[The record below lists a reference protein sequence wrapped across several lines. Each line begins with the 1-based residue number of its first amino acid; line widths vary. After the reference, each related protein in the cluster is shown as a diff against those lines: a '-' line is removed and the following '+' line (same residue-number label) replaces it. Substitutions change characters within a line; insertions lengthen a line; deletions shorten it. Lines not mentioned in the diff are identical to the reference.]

1 LRRRIKKYISEEL
14 FDIFNI
20 AFMLLLCVATLY
32 PYLNVLAHAFNKGA
46 DTARG
51 GLTIYPRV
59 FTLENLRT
67 VLSNDELK
75 QAAII
80 SAARTLTGTLLSIL
94 ITALA
99 AYALSKRD
107 LPGRGA
113 ILVFLTIPMFISGT
127 AVSNFI
133 VMHHLGLLNNFLV
146 YIIPRAFNFFN
157 MIIMRTY
164 FCTIPPSLEESAEID
179 GASGFLVFARII
191 LPLSLPMLA
200 ALSLFTAVGHWNDF
214 FTNLLYIHDHRLNTL
229 QYVLMKIVRE
239 HNMMSFINDL
249 RIYQTGRTGEMVPQM
264 TPESIRNA
272 AIIVAVFPII
282 VVYPFL
288 QKYFINGVIIGE
300 VKE

>member
-1 LRRRIKKYISEEL
+1 MRRRIKKYISEEL

-99 AYALSKRD
+99 AYALSKETCREEEQ
-107 LPGRGA
+107 
-113 ILVFLTIPMFISGT
+113 
-127 AVSNFI
+127 
-133 VMHHLGLLNNFLV
+133 
-146 YIIPRAFNFFN
+146 YW
-157 MIIMRTY
+157 Y
-164 FCTIPPSLEESAEID
+164 F
-179 GASGFLVFARII
+179 
-191 LPLSLPMLA
+191 
-200 ALSLFTAVGHWNDF
+200 
-214 FTNLLYIHDHRLNTL
+214 
-229 QYVLMKIVRE
+229 
-239 HNMMSFINDL
+239 
-249 RIYQTGRTGEMVPQM
+249 
-264 TPESIRNA
+264 
-272 AIIVAVFPII
+272 
-282 VVYPFL
+282 
-288 QKYFINGVIIGE
+288 
-300 VKE
+300 